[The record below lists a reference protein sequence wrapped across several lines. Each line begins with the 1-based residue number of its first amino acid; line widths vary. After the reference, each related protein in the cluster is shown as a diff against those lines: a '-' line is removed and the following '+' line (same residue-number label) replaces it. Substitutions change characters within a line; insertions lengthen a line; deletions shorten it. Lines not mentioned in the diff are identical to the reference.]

1 MYIIVYKQVK
11 KLISQYVCTC
21 KSVYTKGYAINRVLT
36 NAMEIIDKQYLLC
49 YRTFL
54 YNCQTNTK
62 SIIYSKN
69 SKK

>member
-1 MYIIVYKQVK
+1 MHLQKCLYKGLYH
-11 KLISQYVCTC
+11 KLST
-21 KSVYTKGYAINRVLT
+21 N

-62 SIIYSKN
+62 NIIYSKN
-69 SKK
+69 LKK